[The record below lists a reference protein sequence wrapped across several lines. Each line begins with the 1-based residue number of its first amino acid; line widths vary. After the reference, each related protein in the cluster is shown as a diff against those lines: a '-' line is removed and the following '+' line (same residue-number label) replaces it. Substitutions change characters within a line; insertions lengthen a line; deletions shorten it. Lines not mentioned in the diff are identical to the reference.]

1 MRAVNLI
8 PAEQRKG
15 GAIGRRSQGVAFAV
29 LGLLAG
35 AALLTF
41 LYGSASHQLE
51 SRKAEAAALT
61 EQAQQVQAQAA
72 QLSSY
77 TSFIQ
82 MREQRL
88 QAISQ
93 LIGSR
98 FDWSA
103 TMYELSRVLP
113 AHHLAQLA
121 AGHDRLRDWRAPPK
135 APPLPPLAPPLHGVH
150 LPPPPRPPPSP
161 PPHRPARPHLH
172 ARRVRD
178 QPDRGCADARAPAF
192 DQRRQQ
198 CHPAELRQIRQQRWR
213 RLRRLRWHVPGRR
226 PLLHRAGELPAA
238 ADSAELERRNAGGER
253 LERIPRRR
261 LVEQERPQSGVHQ
274 LQGSGRMTTRD
285 RMVLIAVVVLVLL
298 AGGWVLVVSPERKQG
313 GGRAGAGAERAPA
326 ARNRQEPGQQRARR
340 RAALQRR
347 LQLGREPRQS
357 GAALR

>member
-15 GAIGRRSQGVAFAV
+15 GAVGRRSQGVAFAV

-61 EQAQQVQAQAA
+61 KQAQQVQAQAA

-77 TSFIQ
+77 TSFMQ

-113 AHHLAQLA
+113 STVSLSSLQGTIGSATATPSKSSAAPA
-121 AGHDRLRDWRAPPK
+121 AGSTASTTAAASVASATPPGTTPTFSLAGCATSQIAVAQTLVRLR
-135 APPLPPLAPPLHGVH
+135 LISGVSNVT
-150 LPPPPRPPPSP
+150 LQSSAKSGSGGGGSGGSGSCPE
-161 PPHRPARPHLH
+161 
-172 ARRVRD
+172 
-178 QPDRGCADARAPAF
+178 GAPAF
-192 DQRRQQ
+192 SVQVTFQ
-198 CHPAELRQIRQQRWR
+198 
-213 RLRRLRWHVPGRR
+213 
-226 PLLHRAGELPAA
+226 PLPTPPSS
-238 ADSAELERRNAGGER
+238 SAETLETSGSAESSVGGS
-253 LERIPRRR
+253 
-261 LVEQERPQSGVHQ
+261 QQKSGPK
-274 LQGSGRMTTRD
+274 
-285 RMVLIAVVVLVLL
+285 AVSTSDK
-298 AGGWVLVVSPERKQG
+298 G
-313 GGRAGAGAERAPA
+313 A
-326 ARNRQEPGQQRARR
+326 AR
-340 RAALQRR
+340 
-347 LQLGREPRQS
+347 
-357 GAALR
+357 

>member
-15 GAIGRRSQGVAFAV
+15 GAIGRRSQGVAFGV

-35 AALLTF
+35 AAILIV

-61 EQAQQVQAQAA
+61 QQAQEVQAQAA

-113 AHHLAQLA
+113 SSISL
-121 AGHDRLRDWRAPPK
+121 
-135 APPLPPLAPPLHGVH
+135 
-150 LPPPPRPPPSP
+150 S
-161 PPHRPARPHLH
+161 
-172 ARRVRD
+172 
-178 QPDRGCADARAPAF
+178 
-192 DQRRQQ
+192 
-198 CHPAELRQIRQQRWR
+198 
-213 RLRRLRWHVPGRR
+213 
-226 PLLHRAGELPAA
+226 
-238 ADSAELERRNAGGER
+238 S
-253 LERIPRRR
+253 
-261 LVEQERPQSGVHQ
+261 
-274 LQGSGRMTTRD
+274 LQGTIGSATATD
-285 RMVLIAVVVLVLL
+285 SKSA
-298 AGGWVLVVSPERKQG
+298 P
-313 GGRAGAGAERAPA
+313 APA
-326 ARNRQEPGQQRARR
+326 APAAGSTPSTASTASTTAAAPVASATPPGTTPTFTLAGCGSSQIAVAQMLVRLRLVSGVSNVTLQSSARAGDNGGGSSGGSGGTCP
-340 RAALQRR
+340 ADDPSFTAQVSFQPLPAPPSSNAET
-347 LQLGREPRQS
+347 LEASASGESTASGSSPKS
-357 GAALR
+357 GPKAVSTSAKGAAG